1 MNVDDVVSS
10 LFDEFRKSLEP
21 KVTELFN
28 NYQLYKETYEAVAKI
43 PFVKSLIDSQK
54 KSENPS
60 VKILHPSPS
69 QQINLEIIDDTTES
83 SPPNLESIADYINT
97 MTQNSFQPFNRI
109 HLDENTTD
117 NIEDYEKEYQED
129 EEDEDEKD
137 EDEDEKD
144 EDEDEKDEDED
155 EKDEDEDEKDEEE
168 HENEDEDEKDEEENE
183 DEHENENENDEEEE
197 NPENQIN
204 EKNPEDH
211 EDQVDQDK
219 HQDKTNKPN
228 KTSEHENVD
237 ENILKT
243 QELLSDTI
251 IEKEKEEEE
260 EYYVVKIKG
269 KLYVTMD
276 ELNGDIH
283 EYVNEEVGEKV
294 GTFKNGVAKMQK
306 NNKLK

>member
-1 MNVDDVVSS
+1 M
-10 LFDEFRKSLEP
+10 
-21 KVTELFN
+21 
-28 NYQLYKETYEAVAKI
+28 
-43 PFVKSLIDSQK
+43 
-54 KSENPS
+54 
-60 VKILHPSPS
+60 
-69 QQINLEIIDDTTES
+69 
-83 SPPNLESIADYINT
+83 
-97 MTQNSFQPFNRI
+97 
-109 HLDENTTD
+109 
-117 NIEDYEKEYQED
+117 
-129 EEDEDEKD
+129 
-137 EDEDEKD
+137 
-144 EDEDEKDEDED
+144 
-155 EKDEDEDEKDEEE
+155 
-168 HENEDEDEKDEEENE
+168 
-183 DEHENENENDEEEE
+183 
-197 NPENQIN
+197 
-204 EKNPEDH
+204 
-211 EDQVDQDK
+211 DQDK